1 MRSMKNIRHPNRRG
15 ARRSLL
21 LPLGMAVLLC
31 AVFVVGFR
39 MENAQREQA
48 RGVATQDVGLLRRMT
63 YEGKPYVEKAGLTSL
78 LLMGVDQTSDA
89 GYYGARQGGQADFLV
104 LVTIDHENREIRQL
118 HIDRDTM
125 VDVDTLSVMG
135 KPQGLRNMQICLSH
149 AFGADATSCALNTQA
164 AVERLLAGLDVDYY
178 IAMNVEAIGALN
190 QALGGIEVTLEEDY
204 AYLDAA
210 MTKGASLRLT
220 DEQAYNL
227 VQRRLDVGDGTNE
240 ARMAR
245 QVWFMQAVLSQLR
258 ARLSES
264 PSFIETLFDQLAPY
278 MATNMA
284 KGRMAAEA
292 NQAYHYNVSPAEKL
306 AGEHTIGSDG
316 FVEFH
321 VDEAQTER
329 WAAQT
334 LFKPDIY

>member
-1 MRSMKNIRHPNRRG
+1 MKNIRHQSRRRMSG
-15 ARRSLL
+15 LL
-21 LPLGMAVLLC
+21 LLC
-31 AVFVVGFR
+31 AGVLVGAAFLLGFR

-63 YEGKPYVEKAGLTSL
+63 LEGQTYVEKAGITTV
-78 LLMGVDQTSDA
+78 LLMGVDQPGDA

-104 LVTIDHENREIRQL
+104 LVTIDHEAREIRQL

-125 VDVDTLSVMG
+125 IDVDTLSVMG
-135 KPQGLRNMQICLSH
+135 KPQGLRTMQICLSH
-149 AFGADATSCALNTQA
+149 AFGADAVSCAQNTKA
-164 AVERLLAGLDVDYY
+164 AVERLLTGLDADYY

-190 QALGGIEVTLEEDY
+190 RALGGIEVTLSEDY
-204 AYLDAA
+204 AYLDPA
-210 MTKGASLRLT
+210 MAKGATLRLS

-245 QVWFMQAVLSQLR
+245 QEWFLEAALAQLR
-258 ARLSES
+258 KKLSDS
-264 PSFIETLFDQLAPY
+264 PAFIETLFDELSPY
-278 MATNMA
+278 MTTDMA

-292 NQAYHYNVSPAEKL
+292 NQAYHYNVFPAERL
-306 AGEHTIGSDG
+306 AGEHTIGPDG

-321 VDEAQTER
+321 VNGGEAER

-334 LFKPDIY
+334 LFKPDSY